1 MTREWQPKVTVIK
14 ESQNLNTLE
23 ITTLFGKLNEHENKI
38 LRLKASDED
47 INKKEKKSF
56 TVKASS
62 SKAKHLVEEDNDINE

>member
-23 ITTLFGKLNEHENKI
+23 ITALFGKLNEHENKI

-47 INKKEKKSF
+47 INKKEKMSF
-56 TVKASS
+56 TAKASS